1 MSKLPTWDD
10 VKRAADDL
18 EKKVQGASASARE
31 KWQTQVKPKLAE
43 VSKKI
48 EAQGQKAGDAIQA
61 QVSAL
66 SDALVKL
73 QHEIAKDLKIGRKP
87 QDPEKPPGE

>member
-1 MSKLPTWDD
+1 MAKLPTWDD

-18 EKKVQGASASARE
+18 EKKVQGAGANARE

-48 EAQGQKAGDAIQA
+48 EAQGQKAGDAIQV
-61 QVSAL
+61 QISAL
-66 SDALVKL
+66 SDALLKL
-73 QHEIAKDLKIGRKP
+73 QQEISKDLKIGRKS